1 MLFTMKDAENLSGIK
16 DHTIRAWEKRYSILN
31 PHRSLTNIRYYDSL
45 EIKTILNIALLNK
58 YGHKISA
65 IAKMPGHRINTEI
78 NSISEKSDIIINELI
93 HKIIDADIA
102 GFDSLL
108 QTHTNSEGLQT
119 TVLKI
124 LSPIVEKSETIWQ
137 LKNINPALKHW
148 VCFIIKQKIFAALE
162 KIKNTDNKN
171 AKCACLFL
179 PTGANNDIG
188 LLLMSY
194 LLKSI
199 GFNIIYLGHDVAI
212 PEVEFICKTKKPDF
226 LYIHLSATGIKFKFN
241 KLITDVEKYFNNKH
255 VIISGKVPQSYH
267 RKSLSKII
275 FKRSVKDSFQFI
287 ESSKL

>member
-31 PHRSLTNIRYYDSL
+31 PQRSLANIRYYDSI

-65 IAKMPGHRINTEI
+65 IAKMPEHIITTEI
-78 NSISEKSDIIINELI
+78 NSISEKTDIVINQLI
-93 HKIIDADIA
+93 HKIIDADIV
-102 GFDSLL
+102 GFEKLL
-108 QTHTNSEGLQT
+108 QAHTNDEGLQK

-124 LSPIVEKSETIWQ
+124 LSPLLQKSETLWQ

-162 KIKNTDNKN
+162 KIKPSDNKN

-194 LLKSI
+194 LLKSS
-199 GFNIIYLGHDVAI
+199 GYNIIYLGADVPI
-212 PEVEFICKTKKPDF
+212 HEVEFICKSKNPDF
-226 LYIHLSATGIKFKFN
+226 FYIHLSAPGIKFKFN
-241 KLITDVEKYFNNKH
+241 KFISEVEKYINKKE
-255 VIISGKVPQSYH
+255 VIISGKIPLSYH
-267 RKSLSKII
+267 RKNFSKIV
-275 FKRSVKDSFQFI
+275 FKRSVKESLHFI
-287 ESSKL
+287 ETSIL